1 MTRTLAGT
9 MSSCSEISSP
19 IATSTVRRA
28 PLCRSWAGTVSSA
41 GGSGSLLGLV
51 EEPQLRGRDL
61 LARRPVALGEQ
72 EIQLRLQVLDL
83 GALAG
88 QLAALLEHQG
98 AQRREVLG
106 ERFCAHIH
114 ARHDSNFAAGP

>member
-1 MTRTLAGT
+1 
-9 MSSCSEISSP
+9 
-19 IATSTVRRA
+19 
-28 PLCRSWAGTVSSA
+28 VSSA

-83 GALAG
+83 GYLARQRLVFLG
-88 QLAALLEHQG
+88 QHAALLEHQG
-98 AQRREVLG
+98 AQRREVFG
-106 ERFCAHIH
+106 ERFGAHIH